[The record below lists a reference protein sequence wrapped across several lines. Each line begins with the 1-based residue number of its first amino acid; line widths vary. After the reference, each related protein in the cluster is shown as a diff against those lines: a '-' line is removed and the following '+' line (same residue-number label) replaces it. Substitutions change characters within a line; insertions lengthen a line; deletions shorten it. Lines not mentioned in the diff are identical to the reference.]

1 MNSFYGDNVR
11 WFIGDV
17 VDIDDPVQI
26 GRVKVRI
33 NGLHQDDIADAD
45 LPFAQTVIPVTQG
58 GTKELGNYL
67 GVQVGARV
75 FGVFMDGKDSQL
87 PLILGSMPKFE
98 DRTQVVNAR
107 PHEAFQAAE
116 SGALGTPIPNQVFVA
131 NKDFSVASAAIP
143 ILNAVS
149 EVTNLPGIPQDV
161 NDAITKVSDVV
172 DESLIKISG
181 KVSNAIA
188 LEDIVNKAESEV
200 TSAVQGAVDGAVT
213 QATGAVQSAI
223 APVTQ
228 TIVEAQAAVAEVIST
243 VEETVET
250 VDKAVNT
257 VVDLLEPISGVSSE
271 ASDALESLEALG
283 TVAGVIGG
291 GLKKISKLFS
301 DASSGAVG
309 IIDVD
314 NDKSLSRLTRG
325 KDLLAQ
331 PNKDFIDAAGF
342 LLTPTEPDNPYAAK
356 YPHNKVTETASGH
369 IFEVDDTPGAERINV
384 RHKSGS
390 RVEFHPN
397 GDVITTHK
405 NGFQIATGD
414 HNIHING
421 DLDITVEGS
430 MNLNVLGSKKE
441 IIGLTKSETVG
452 LTSSETVGINK
463 SITTGGNTSITTL
476 LGVIN
481 LN

>member
-131 NKDFSVASAAIP
+131 NKDFQVSSAAIP
-143 ILNAVS
+143 IFNTLS

-161 NDAITKVSDVV
+161 NDAISKVSDVV

-188 LEDIVNKAESEV
+188 LEDIVNKAESEI
-200 TSAVQGAVDGAVT
+200 TSAVDGAVT

-228 TIVEAQAAVAEVIST
+228 TIVEAQAAVGEVIST

-271 ASDALESLEALG
+271 ASDALESIEAAS
-283 TVAGVIGG
+283 TAVAVIGG
-291 GLKKISKLFS
+291 ALKKVAKLFS
-301 DASSGAVG
+301 DATSGAVG

-430 MNLNVLGSKKE
+430 MNLTVLQNKKE
-441 IIGLTKSETVG
+441 TIGLTKSETVG

>member
-98 DRTQVVNAR
+98 DRTRVVNAR

-181 KVSNAIA
+181 KVTNAIA

-200 TSAVQGAVDGAVT
+200 TSAVQDRK
-213 QATGAVQSAI
+213 S
-223 APVTQ
+223 
-228 TIVEAQAAVAEVIST
+228 
-243 VEETVET
+243 
-250 VDKAVNT
+250 
-257 VVDLLEPISGVSSE
+257 VV
-271 ASDALESLEALG
+271 
-283 TVAGVIGG
+283 
-291 GLKKISKLFS
+291 
-301 DASSGAVG
+301 
-309 IIDVD
+309 
-314 NDKSLSRLTRG
+314 
-325 KDLLAQ
+325 
-331 PNKDFIDAAGF
+331 
-342 LLTPTEPDNPYAAK
+342 
-356 YPHNKVTETASGH
+356 
-369 IFEVDDTPGAERINV
+369 
-384 RHKSGS
+384 
-390 RVEFHPN
+390 
-397 GDVITTHK
+397 
-405 NGFQIATGD
+405 
-414 HNIHING
+414 
-421 DLDITVEGS
+421 
-430 MNLNVLGSKKE
+430 
-441 IIGLTKSETVG
+441 
-452 LTSSETVGINK
+452 
-463 SITTGGNTSITTL
+463 
-476 LGVIN
+476 
-481 LN
+481 

>member
-33 NGLHQDDIADAD
+33 NGLHQDDVADAD

-161 NDAITKVSDVV
+161 NDAITKVSASTQSSEGSTLYVTLSPCTDCSKLIHQSGIQRVV
-172 DESLIKISG
+172 Y
-181 KVSNAIA
+181 
-188 LEDIVNKAESEV
+188 
-200 TSAVQGAVDGAVT
+200 
-213 QATGAVQSAI
+213 
-223 APVTQ
+223 
-228 TIVEAQAAVAEVIST
+228 ST
-243 VEETVET
+243 EYKDT
-250 VDKAVNT
+250 
-257 VVDLLEPISGVSSE
+257 SGV
-271 ASDALESLEALG
+271 DFLKK
-283 TVAGVIGG
+283 AGVQVDY
-291 GLKKISKLFS
+291 LPSK
-301 DASSGAVG
+301 
-309 IIDVD
+309 
-314 NDKSLSRLTRG
+314 
-325 KDLLAQ
+325 
-331 PNKDFIDAAGF
+331 
-342 LLTPTEPDNPYAAK
+342 
-356 YPHNKVTETASGH
+356 
-369 IFEVDDTPGAERINV
+369 
-384 RHKSGS
+384 
-390 RVEFHPN
+390 
-397 GDVITTHK
+397 
-405 NGFQIATGD
+405 
-414 HNIHING
+414 
-421 DLDITVEGS
+421 
-430 MNLNVLGSKKE
+430 
-441 IIGLTKSETVG
+441 
-452 LTSSETVGINK
+452 
-463 SITTGGNTSITTL
+463 
-476 LGVIN
+476 
-481 LN
+481 

>member
-33 NGLHQDDIADAD
+33 NGLHQDDVADAD

-116 SGALGTPIPNQVFVA
+116 SGALGTPIPNQVFIA
-131 NKDFSVASAAIP
+131 NPDFNAATAATSAVISNT
-143 ILNAVS
+143 LS
-149 EVTNLPGIPQDV
+149 EVTNLAGIPQDV
-161 NDAITKVSDVV
+161 NDAISKVSEVV
-172 DESLIKISG
+172 DESLTKISG

-200 TSAVQGAVDGAVT
+200 TSAVDGAVT

-228 TIVEAQAAVAEVIST
+228 TIVEAQAAVGEVIST

-271 ASDALESLEALG
+271 ASDALESIEALG

-291 GLKKISKLFS
+291 GLRKISKLFS
-301 DASSGAVG
+301 DATSGAVG

-342 LLTPTEPDNPYAAK
+342 LLTPAEPDNPYAAK

-430 MNLNVLGSKKE
+430 MNINVLGSKKE

-452 LTSSETVGINK
+452 LTSSETVGLSK